1 MRYANKITG
10 IYNIYAIIGGFHLSG
25 EIYEDVIDPTL
36 DELVKLDA
44 RFIVHVTAEDGR
56 LQTRSFSWYRM
67 VLFKAVSGQSS
78 SCSELKENDRLLAK
92 TLELAVIEISKDVC
106 VQQPE
111 NVLTKN
117 LQIID

>member
-1 MRYANKITG
+1 MN
-10 IYNIYAIIGGFHLSG
+10 LSSSMQG
-25 EIYEDVIDPTL
+25 L
-36 DELVKLDA
+36 L
-44 RFIVHVTAEDGR
+44 FHVTAEDGR

-106 VQQPE
+106 AATRE
-111 NVLTKN
+111 CT
-117 LQIID
+117 D